1 MFKDNL
7 VDVPSHDGGGGGG
20 PIHNWYNMSE
30 SCICCKVSSSKDL
43 KLLQT
48 QDVIA
53 IPQKCTY
60 KWISVHSSVNKKARE
75 I

>member
-53 IPQKCTY
+53 RPHPAKVYIQVNKCTLFC
-60 KWISVHSSVNKKARE
+60 E
-75 I
+75 